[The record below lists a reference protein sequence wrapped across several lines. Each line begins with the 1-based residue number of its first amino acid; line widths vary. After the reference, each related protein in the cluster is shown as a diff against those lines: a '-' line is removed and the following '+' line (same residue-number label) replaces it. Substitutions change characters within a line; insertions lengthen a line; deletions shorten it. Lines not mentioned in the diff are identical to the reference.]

1 VNVTVAAAEHRDAT
15 LPPPERL
22 AGGNFEMVVR
32 RLADDLAF
40 GSDASRLVG
49 SGLEYAG
56 SRPYV
61 PGDPVRS
68 IDWRVTARAGRAFV
82 REHEALKRTAVYLVV
97 DTSASM
103 SVRSGALGKHG
114 LAVWVA
120 ASLGLLAQRRM
131 SPVAVVGGGERTVPT
146 VPSLARADLW
156 NALEPLRAEGAAE
169 STNVGERLQTVAT
182 RAARASVIVAITDM
196 HCPQALPAIGQASQR
211 HDCVVIHLVDPAES
225 GPLRAGF
232 FRGSEAET
240 GRAFV
245 ATRSTELGRPDAVRA
260 EVIRSGADCL
270 QLATDRPFVPELRAF
285 LATRGMLARGRA

>member
-1 VNVTVAAAEHRDAT
+1 MPAAAAEHHHAT
-15 LPPPERL
+15 LPPPEGL

-68 IDWRVTARAGRAFV
+68 IDWRVTARAGRAFI

-103 SVRSGALGKHG
+103 SVRSTALGKHG

-120 ASLGLLAQRRM
+120 ASLGLVAQRRM
-131 SPVAVVGGGERTVPT
+131 SPVAVVGGGERTVPV
-146 VPSLARADLW
+146 VPSLSRADLF
-156 NALEPLRAEGAAE
+156 NALEPLREECAGEA
-169 STNVGERLQTVAT
+169 TNVGARLRTVAT
-182 RAARASVIVAITDM
+182 QAARASVIVAITDM
-196 HCPQALPAIGQASQR
+196 HCPEALPAIGQAAQR
-211 HDCVVIHLVDPAES
+211 HDCVVIHVVDPAES

-232 FRGSEAET
+232 FRGREAET
-240 GRAFV
+240 GRPFT
-245 ATRSTELGRPDAVRA
+245 ATHATELGRPEAVPA

-270 QLATDRPFVPELRAF
+270 QLATDRPFVPELRSF

>member
-1 VNVTVAAAEHRDAT
+1 MKAAEPPAST
-15 LPPPERL
+15 LPPPEGL

-68 IDWRVTARAGRAFV
+68 IDWRVTARAGRAFI

-103 SVRSGALGKHG
+103 SVGSGPISKHG

-120 ASLGLLAQRRM
+120 ASLGLVAQRRM
-131 SPVAVVGGGERTVPT
+131 SPVAIVGGGERSVPV

-156 NALEPLRAEGAAE
+156 NALEPLRGVGHGEG
-169 STNVGERLQTVAT
+169 TNVGERLRTVAA
-182 RAARASVIVAITDM
+182 RAARASVVVAITDM
-196 HCPQALPAIGQASQR
+196 HCPEALPALGQAAQR
-211 HDCVVIHLVDPAES
+211 HDCVVIHVVDPAES

-232 FRGSEAET
+232 VRGREAET
-240 GRAFV
+240 GRAFT
-245 ATRSTELGRPDAVRA
+245 ASPSTALGRPEDVHAAVLRC
-260 EVIRSGADCL
+260 GADCL
-270 QLATDRPFVPELRAF
+270 QLATDRPFVPALRGF

>member
-1 VNVTVAAAEHRDAT
+1 
-15 LPPPERL
+15 
-22 AGGNFEMVVR
+22 MVVR

-103 SVRSGALGKHG
+103 SVRSGELGKHG

-120 ASLGLLAQRRM
+120 AALGLVAQRRM

-146 VPSLARADLW
+146 VPSLARSDLW
-156 NALEPLRAEGAAE
+156 NALEPLRAAGAGE
-169 STNVGERLQTVAT
+169 PTNVGDRLRTVAM

-196 HCPQALPAIGQASQR
+196 QCPQAIPAIAQAAQR
-211 HDCVVIHLVDPAES
+211 HDCAVIHLVDPAER

-232 FRGSEAET
+232 FRGREAET

-245 ATRSTELGRPDAVRA
+245 AAPSTELARPDEVRA
-260 EVIRSGADCL
+260 EVIRTGADCL
-270 QLATDRPFVPELRAF
+270 QLSTDRPFIPELRSF